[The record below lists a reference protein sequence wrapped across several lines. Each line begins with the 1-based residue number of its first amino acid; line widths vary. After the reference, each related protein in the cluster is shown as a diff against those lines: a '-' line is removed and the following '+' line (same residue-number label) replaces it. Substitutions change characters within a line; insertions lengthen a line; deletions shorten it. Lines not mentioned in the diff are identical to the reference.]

1 MMTQDL
7 PINGWPLLMSHGSM
21 DGFPSPQWYPTFI
34 KKIVQRVSMA
44 KRISSNEEVQ
54 QQESRY
60 NAEILEYGD
69 IYFFYRPKVG
79 SPDVKSIDDIRR
91 FFMVT
96 APEETTTKSDKEK
109 RYRQLFRLFVI
120 GKKSL
125 PEIRTGEARS
135 SERYWARVGG
145 IFERPE
151 DLTKELLSDEF
162 RKGDLARPVGEGKYA
177 IVRYQNHAEL
187 AYILEL
193 PKEPGEAQKELGIEK
208 EASYV
213 VTVINPAKP
222 APEGYP
228 SAEQSPQYP
237 DSIKQQFRDN
247 ENFIP
252 LSRNLELVNHKNA
265 QIILIGAREGK
276 DTIKKEI
283 GIEIKEESSSAD
295 VFSKLKIRNEQVPV
309 RPIIEGKLE

>member
-1 MMTQDL
+1 MA
-7 PINGWPLLMSHGSM
+7 N
-21 DGFPSPQWYPTFI
+21 
-34 KKIVQRVSMA
+34 KVSR
-44 KRISSNEEVQ
+44 KDNEKQ
-54 QQESRY
+54 KQESQTQP
-60 NAEILEYGD
+60 EVLEYGD

-79 SPDVKSIDDIRR
+79 SPEVKSIDDVRR

-109 RYRQLFRLFVI
+109 TQRQLYRLFVI

-125 PEIRTGEARS
+125 PEIRQSEARS

-151 DLTKELLSDEF
+151 ELTKELLSDEF

-177 IVRYQNHAEL
+177 IVKHQNHAEL

-193 PKEPGEAQKELGIEK
+193 PKEPGRAQMELGIEK
-208 EASYV
+208 EASYI
-213 VTVINPAKP
+213 VTVINPVKP
-222 APEGYP
+222 SPKGYP
-228 SAEQSPQYP
+228 SADQSTQYP
-237 DSIKQQFRDN
+237 ESLQQEFKD

-252 LSRNLELVNHKNA
+252 LTRNLELINYQNA

-276 DTIKKEI
+276 DAIKKDI
-283 GIEIKEESSSAD
+283 GIEIKEEPETSTSAD
-295 VFSKLKIRNEQVPV
+295 IFSKLKVRKEEVPV
-309 RPIIEGKLE
+309 RPITEGKLE